1 MIMSLP
7 ANPVP
12 TDLYN
17 FMRGT
22 SGRVFLPWDI
32 YTGCFANKHNFD
44 TNKFNGYLGTISVPL
59 TGENVT
65 INSFRLQGVV
75 HGKKW
80 GAEGAI
86 VTAVLFR
93 QTGDYASLAAPA
105 IVVDRRTVPHSSL
118 GNASIDI
125 TQSASVVVSASSD
138 KLSIQLMGQG
148 QGKAIIRGF
157 LIDLSY

>member
-12 TDLYN
+12 SDLYN

-22 SGRVFLPWDI
+22 GSRVYLPWDI
-32 YTGCFANKHNFD
+32 YTGCFANKHGFD

-65 INSFRLQGVV
+65 INSFRIKGVV
-75 HGKKW
+75 HGRKW
-80 GAEGAI
+80 GSEGAFI
-86 VTAVLFR
+86 SAVLYR
-93 QTGDYASLAAPA
+93 QNGGYALMAAPA
-105 IVVDRRTVPHSSL
+105 IVVDRRNVPHSSL

-125 TQSASVVVSASSD
+125 TQSASVIVSASSD
-138 KLSIQLMGQG
+138 QLSIQLIGQG
-148 QGKAIIRGF
+148 QGIAKISGF
-157 LIDLSY
+157 LIDFSY